1 MTSGSRK
8 IEAFQGFFLH
18 FSSFK
23 VFPGPMFIF
32 QVFQGFQ
39 CPFATPDDCF
49 HFYTS
54 LLVLYYL
61 FQVPYFFLNRFF
73 ILPKT
78 SILVYLR
85 RTFTVFLLYSE
96 QFQYIWDSPCITAF
110 INRYHKVNLKSFF
123 YHGTVHVTIKIYKY
137 HLLSSCDSST
147 AGIYMIM
154 L

>member
-1 MTSGSRK
+1 MAAVKSRLFRVFFY
-8 IEAFQGFFLH
+8 IFQVSRFFQAPCS
-18 FSSFK
+18 FSRFFK
-23 VFPGPMFIF
+23 VFNVHLLPRTIAF
-32 QVFQGFQ
+32 
-39 CPFATPDDCF
+39 
-49 HFYTS
+49 TS

-61 FQVPYFFLNRFF
+61 FQVPYFFLNRF
-73 ILPKT
+73 
-78 SILVYLR
+78 YLAKNID
-85 RTFTVFLLYSE
+85 FGVPEEDIPVILLYSE

-137 HLLSSCDSST
+137 HLLSSRDSST

>member
-1 MTSGSRK
+1 MTSGSHK

-61 FQVPYFFLNRFF
+61 FQVPYFFLNRF
-73 ILPKT
+73 
-78 SILVYLR
+78 YLAKIID
-85 RTFTVFLLYSE
+85 FGVPEEDIPVILLYSE
-96 QFQYIWDSPCITAF
+96 QFQYISDSPCITAF